1 MKIYRKDMSA
11 GTIVLS
17 ATLALGLLAGC
28 EKVSLLDTGAS
39 QESEK
44 TNDEES
50 LRQDDALLANQEN
63 YKINLD
69 ISCVVEF
76 FPYRDISEMPGLER
90 IKLERSRSEK
100 TKDGWGPI
108 VISDVKV
115 TSWDKEFEGSLI
127 ASSPTY
133 ATIAFGG
140 QVVDG
145 ATTSLFVVTY
155 MIDLTSLKFKRTV
168 SIFPFG
174 EEKVSKGVCRNSTAS

>member
-1 MKIYRKDMSA
+1 
-11 GTIVLS
+11 L
-17 ATLALGLLAGC
+17 TLALVFLVGCDRVPFWKNDSSEDVAKKEDEKAFRQADAILA
-28 EKVSLLDTGAS
+28 D
-39 QESEK
+39 
-44 TNDEES
+44 
-50 LRQDDALLANQEN
+50 QEN

-69 ISCVVEF
+69 ISCLVEF
-76 FPYRDISEMPGLER
+76 FPVRDIGDIAGIER
-90 IKLERSRSEK
+90 IKIERSRSEK

-108 VISDVKV
+108 VMSDVKV
-115 TSWDKEFEGSLI
+115 TSWDKKFEGSLI

-168 SIFPFG
+168 SLFPFG